1 MLKFNNKTLG
11 KSVKYVQA
19 EITQRKMSGGISMGL
34 NFQREVYYSDGNYL
48 GVIVRGVKARGVIVL
63 GGFHRG

>member
-34 NFQREVYYSDGNYL
+34 NFQREVYYPDGNYL
-48 GVIVRGVKARGVIVL
+48 GVIVRGGKSL
-63 GGFHRG
+63 GGNRLGGIS